1 MSGRIL
7 TAIVF
12 TLLWIGV
19 TGSASI
25 PNILFGLLIAAA
37 AAWLVRDDRHE
48 FRFARIRPLKL
59 LKLGWVFLVE
69 LLKSGIRI
77 AIVVTRKELVV
88 NPAIVAYP
96 LKVTRDFEITL
107 LANLITLTPG
117 TMSVDLSEDRRLLYI
132 HCVDATDREAVIAD
146 VRDGFE
152 RLILETF
159 R

>member
-7 TAIVF
+7 LAIVF

-19 TGSASI
+19 TGSFSI
-25 PNILFGLLIAAA
+25 PNILFGLVLGAAA
-37 AAWLVRDDRHE
+37 GWLLGDASGE
-48 FRFARIRPLKL
+48 FRGTRIRPLKL
-59 LKLGWVFLVE
+59 ARLTWVFLVE
-69 LLKSGIRI
+69 LIKSGLRV
-77 AIVVTRKELVV
+77 AAVVTRRELVV
-88 NPAIVAYP
+88 NPALVAYP
-96 LKVTRDFEITL
+96 LRVTRDFEITL

-117 TMSVDLSEDRRLLYI
+117 TMSVDVSPDRRLLYI

-152 RLILETF
+152 RLIMETF